1 VRRRE
6 ARTIR
11 SSERF
16 DRAEWAD
23 DVGAPF
29 PPEAQP
35 GVDRRQRPRASQ
47 GERIPVATNFMR
59 IDCSGMRCPQPVLKL
74 AVETAETPAGT
85 VVEIVGDC
93 PTFEKDIRTFCERR
107 KKTLLSVR
115 PDGQRVVIQIQY

>member
-1 VRRRE
+1 MSGAPPE
-6 ARTIR
+6 TGPGA
-11 SSERF
+11 
-16 DRAEWAD
+16 DRAS
-23 DVGAPF
+23 P
-29 PPEAQP
+29 
-35 GVDRRQRPRASQ
+35 RRTH
-47 GERIPVATNFMR
+47 PVASNFMR

-107 KKTLLSVR
+107 KKTLLSIR